1 MTGAALVVRLA
12 DRHMLHLLAEHSSL
26 VREIRLPRPAALL
39 PPDGPTRRPPQ
50 VRESYSTRQLHRV
63 VGSTL
68 ALATE
73 RQISQYLPNI
83 SPSLPRTRDGAPL
96 ARVLRLG
103 PLLALH
109 LLLPSLLLG

>member
-1 MTGAALVVRLA
+1 MRLA

-26 VREIRLPRPAALL
+26 
-39 PPDGPTRRPPQ
+39 

-73 RQISQYLPNI
+73 RLSAEYFDSTKDRLYCGDAGGDSRRAVQ
-83 SPSLPRTRDGAPL
+83 T
-96 ARVLRLG
+96 VLHA
-103 PLLALH
+103 ALDA
-109 LLLPSLLLG
+109 LLLSIGPITPFLAEEVHEHRGAQRPPPPVGRVVA